1 MDTTTPSAEK
11 VRKGGRK
18 EGREG
23 GREGKVSLIYLYSFT
38 DAALLP
44 SLPPFLSQ
52 VEFFTLKAAEKDG
65 GKIIHT
71 TLSTEE
77 TTVLLNEV
85 AATTAPE
92 GDM

>member
-1 MDTTTPSAEK
+1 
-11 VRKGGRK
+11 
-18 EGREG
+18 
-23 GREGKVSLIYLYSFT
+23 
-38 DAALLP
+38 
-44 SLPPFLSQ
+44 